1 MIYNVKTNSAFCRLE
16 KMQYFKQRIQSMI
29 ESIFCKKVILGHSE
43 MMICW
48 LILFSK
54 NLNVIETFMTYICTI
69 NARFINRTFHK
80 NWYKIWVIFLSL
92 GVDTTNF
99 KFVTRYP
106 TYCTLGTC
114 LNFLTCVKAKCLKI
128 KTWNRIQ
135 LFVFTYRMG
144 GGRFLNLTGW

>member
-29 ESIFCKKVILGHSE
+29 ESIFCKKVVLGHSE

-106 TYCTLGTC
+106 T
-114 LNFLTCVKAKCLKI
+114 
-128 KTWNRIQ
+128 
-135 LFVFTYRMG
+135 
-144 GGRFLNLTGW
+144 